1 MTRMLLSLAMV
12 AVLATPV
19 AAKEITGP
27 AKVLDVQMIEID
39 GQRILLYGID
49 SVMRKQ
55 ACGLEGKLWECWDVA
70 VRNLKIMVDQG
81 PTTCDPVGEPDVYGR
96 ILARCTV
103 NGQSLNEQLVRKGW
117 AVARPSE
124 TTDYVAAEAEAK
136 KQKVGLWQGQF
147 QMPDVFRRSH
157 GIFVDRP

>member
-1 MTRMLLSLAMV
+1 MIRMLLSLALV
-12 AVLATPV
+12 ALTTPV
-19 AAKEITGP
+19 AAKEISGP
-27 AKVLDVQMIEID
+27 AKALDIQMIEID
-39 GQRILLYGID
+39 GQRILLFGID

-55 ACGLEGKLWECWDVA
+55 ACTLDGKIWDCWGA
-70 VRNLKIMVDQG
+70 AMRNLQIMVDQG
-81 PTTCDPVGEPDVYGR
+81 PATCEPVGDPDVYGR
-96 ILARCTV
+96 ILARCKI

-136 KQKVGLWQGQF
+136 KQKLGLWQGQF